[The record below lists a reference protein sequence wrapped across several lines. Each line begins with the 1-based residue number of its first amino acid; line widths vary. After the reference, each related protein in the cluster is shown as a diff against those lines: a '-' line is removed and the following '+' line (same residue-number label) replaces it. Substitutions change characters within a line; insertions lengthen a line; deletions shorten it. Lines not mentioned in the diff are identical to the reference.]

1 MSGRRMKILRK
12 AAYGDQSSKP
22 SGRRYIAAGIKSPQL
37 IVTNV
42 EYRAY
47 KAAKQA
53 LRSQRIGGA
62 QV

>member
-12 AAYGDQSSKP
+12 AAYGDMSSKA
-22 SGRRYIAAGIKSPQL
+22 SGRRYQAGGYKAPILVCVNP
-37 IVTNV
+37 

-53 LRSQRIGGA
+53 LLRQRIGGA
-62 QV
+62 QE